1 MKRKL
6 IDITDATFETLNA
19 EAVSAGTNLKNY
31 IEDMLDH
38 KARYLE
44 ESGAC
49 NYRFSS
55 PEEPSDKELSVIMA
69 KAAETVAAKKSAT
82 MSAFFSKLEDAVK
95 SIN

>member
-31 IEDMLDH
+31 IEDMLDT

-44 ESGAC
+44 DSGAC
-49 NYRFSS
+49 NYRFSR
-55 PEEPSDKELSVIMA
+55 PEEPSDKELAIIMA
-69 KAAETVAAKKSAT
+69 KAAETAADRKSAA
-82 MSAFFSKLEDAVK
+82 MSAFYSKLEEAAK
-95 SIN
+95 SVN